1 MNPKCCVS
9 IDTKTETRI
18 DRELKKDGN
27 GYRFFVNYLHS
38 CKHYTMVR
46 QRVHVDQR
54 GVMSCQRE
62 GGEIY
67 GLATH
72 GAGRVLSHP
81 IAYTVFAE
89 GMSARQDTV

>member
-1 MNPKCCVS
+1 
-9 IDTKTETRI
+9 
-18 DRELKKDGN
+18 
-27 GYRFFVNYLHS
+27 
-38 CKHYTMVR
+38 
-46 QRVHVDQR
+46 
-54 GVMSCQRE
+54 MSCQRE

-89 GMSARQDTV
+89 GMSARQDTVRRTAAKANRAFELWLRLRLGRSG